1 MLNPNNT
8 YSRKSNVIYENGIPI
23 IKLKQ
28 NFIDIEKLS
37 ETVINYTNRYMEMF
51 PDLFEMI
58 ENKIENKP
66 KQFSLFN

>member
-28 NFIDIEKLS
+28 NFIDIENLS
-37 ETVINYTNRYMEMF
+37 ETVISYTNRYMEMF

>member
-1 MLNPNNT
+1 
-8 YSRKSNVIYENGIPI
+8 
-23 IKLKQ
+23 
-28 NFIDIEKLS
+28 
-37 ETVINYTNRYMEMF
+37 MEMF